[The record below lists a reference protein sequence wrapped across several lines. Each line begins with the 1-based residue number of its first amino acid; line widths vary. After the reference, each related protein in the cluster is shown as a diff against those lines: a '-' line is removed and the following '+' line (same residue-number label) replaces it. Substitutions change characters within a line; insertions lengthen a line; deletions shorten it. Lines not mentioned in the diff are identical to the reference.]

1 MSLRMLI
8 LVVST
13 VILST
18 AELQAETVTNWSKQ
32 GHQLVISSSDAEYL
46 ISQYAP
52 NSFSIE
58 QTNDDLQLDSFALK
72 PDLTALPIRVVDQ
85 GEHLLISSET
95 VTLEI
100 ETSPFVINVI
110 RGDELLA
117 STSFTSSDFSA
128 GSSAVVMVDENTPL
142 MGTGSRVLGMDR
154 RGHRLP
160 LYNRA
165 HYGFETHSE
174 QMYYSLPMIISGQN
188 LAIIWDNP
196 SNGWIDVATDYDG
209 AIRFDSEYGA
219 ARLHF
224 SVGDSP
230 LQLTHNLASLTGHQ
244 PLPPRWALGM
254 YASRF
259 GYHSQS
265 EVEQTFEAFVDQEFP
280 IDALVIDLY
289 WFGDT
294 IKGTMGNLD
303 WHQANWPD
311 PKSMIARLD
320 DAGVNTIL
328 ITEPFVLTSSS
339 KWHDALEANALAND
353 AEGNVATFDFYFGN
367 TGLVDVFSDDGQ
379 RWFLDQYQRLSEYG
393 VRGWW
398 GDLGEPEVH
407 PESTRH
413 NLSGLTGEAVP
424 ANAIHN
430 AYGHQWAAMLHQFL
444 TEQQPEQRPFIMMR
458 SGYVGS
464 QRYGMIPWSGDV
476 NRSWGGLQSQI
487 EISLQMGLQGLGY
500 MHSDI
505 GGFAGGEIFDPEL
518 YVRWFQYGVFQP
530 VLRPHAQEN
539 IPSEPVFHDYRTLEI
554 TRDFARLR
562 YRLMPYIYTMAYQNS
577 RFGTPLMRPT
587 YFIEDTHD
595 NRSNTSQYL
604 FGDALLVHP
613 VTEDGQREVITQLP
627 RGVWFDFWSNEVF
640 EGGSEQTFAAP
651 IEQIPAWVKAGSF
664 IPELPIQI
672 ANLSE
677 YRSDDIELHY
687 YHHDSV
693 VSASGEWYED
703 DGTSSNALSESAYEH
718 YQFSAAF
725 DGKTLIIRNRASGN
739 GHSAMPK
746 QRDISWVIHGV
757 TNRPS
762 RVVIGDQIADTDYD
776 PESQILAITLQS
788 APLNHYE
795 IHIELAE

>member
-1 MSLRMLI
+1 MLLRMFVFVI
-8 LVVST
+8 AT

-18 AELQAETVTNWSKQ
+18 ADLHAETITNWSKQ
-32 GHQLVISSSDAEYL
+32 DQQLLISSNEAEYL

-58 QTNDDLQLDSFALK
+58 QTNHELQLDSFALRS
-72 PDLTALPIRVVDQ
+72 DLSPLPIHVEARGD
-85 GEHLLISSET
+85 HLLISSDTLTLKVET
-95 VTLEI
+95 NPLI
-100 ETSPFVINVI
+100 INVI
-110 RGDELLA
+110 RGSELLA
-117 STSFTSSDFSA
+117 STSFTVSDFPT
-128 GSSAVVMVDENTPL
+128 GSSAVVMVDEDTPL
-142 MGTGSRVLGMDR
+142 MGAGSRVLGMDR

-188 LAIIWDNP
+188 LAVIWDNP
-196 SNGWIDVATDYDG
+196 SNGWVDVATDYDG

-265 EVEQTFEAFVDQEFP
+265 EVEQTFNAFIDQEFP

-311 PKSMIARLD
+311 PESMISRLD

-328 ITEPFVLTSSS
+328 ITEPFVLTSSD
-339 KWHDALEANALAND
+339 KWQEALAANALASND
-353 AEGNVATFDFYFGN
+353 ESNVATFDFYFGN

-379 RWFLDQYQRLSEYG
+379 DWFLDQYQRLSEYG
-393 VRGWW
+393 IRGWW

-407 PESTRH
+407 PENTRH
-413 NLSGLTGEAVP
+413 NLSGEAPDAVP

-444 TEQQPEQRPFIMMR
+444 TEQQPQQRPFIMMR

-476 NRSWGGLQSQI
+476 NRSWGGLQSQV

-539 IPSEPVFHDYRTLEI
+539 IPSEPVFHDYRTVEI

-562 YRLMPYIYTMAYQNS
+562 YRLMPYIYTMVYQNS

-587 YFIEDTHD
+587 YFIEDTPE

-613 VTEDGQREVITQLP
+613 VTEDGQREINTQLP
-627 RGVWFDFWSNEVF
+627 SGVWFDFWSNEVF
-640 EGGSEQTFAAP
+640 EGGAEQTFAAP
-651 IEQIPAWVKAGSF
+651 VELIPVWVKAGSF
-664 IPELPIQI
+664 IPELPTQI
-672 ANLSE
+672 TNLSE
-677 YRSDDIELHY
+677 YRSDNIELHY
-687 YHHDSV
+687 YHHNSV
-693 VSASGEWYED
+693 NSARGEWYED
-703 DGTSSNALSESAYEH
+703 DGDSPSALTESAYEH
-718 YQFSAAF
+718 YQFSAVF
-725 DGKTLIIRNRASGN
+725 DGEALSITSRATGI
-739 GHSAMPK
+739 GHSAMPA
-746 QRDISWVIHGV
+746 QREIRWVIHGI
-757 TNRPS
+757 TSRPS
-762 RVVIGDQIADTDYD
+762 QVTIGGEVADTEYD
-776 PESQILAITLQS
+776 AELQLLTITQHS
-788 APLNHYE
+788 TPLNHYE
-795 IHIELAE
+795 IYIELAE